1 MRHVRELRLVLL
13 ICACAAVWAQSGAR
27 RPLKIDD
34 LDRFAE
40 VADPQ
45 VSADGKWVAY
55 TVSSVDP
62 DDDKS
67 VTNIWMVSW
76 DGTQDVQL
84 TYGTESESSPRWS
97 PDGKYLSFVSSR
109 AGKTKSSQIWLLD
122 RRGGEARQLTHI
134 KDFSISQYEWSP
146 DSAKLLLVLRHKDEP
161 EEESKKA
168 ADGAAKEKPPKPVVI
183 DRYHF
188 KEDIEGYLDAKA
200 HNHLYSFDIATEK
213 LEALTPDQPFDE
225 SDAAWSP
232 DGTKIAFVS
241 NRDKDPDRSENT
253 DVFVLDV
260 GPSLKPGAAARKLT
274 DYPGPDSGPL
284 RWSPDS
290 KLIAYLQG
298 SESKYTAYNMNRLAV
313 VPASGGPPR
322 VLTQA
327 LDRGVSLPAF
337 AADGESLLFVVA
349 DDRSEYPAR
358 ISLQAPIGS
367 KEGTAERLIGS
378 SLVVE
383 ALHTA
388 AGHTAVLCATDA
400 APAEVCALDGAALR
414 RLTHHNDALLA
425 GIQLGAVEDI
435 SFKSHDGTEVHG
447 LITKPP
453 SFEAGKKYPTLLRI
467 HGGPNGQDGHAF
479 SFQHQLLA
487 ANGYVVVSINYRGS
501 AGRGEKYGQSIFA
514 DWGNKEV
521 ADLLA
526 GMDHVVSLGIADP
539 DRLGIGGW
547 SYGGILTDYTVA
559 SDQRFKAAISGAGSA
574 DQISMY
580 GVDEY
585 VFQYD
590 NEIGPPWKNPQGW
603 IKVSYPFFHADRIH
617 TPTLFMG
624 GDKDFNVPLIG
635 GEQMYQALQTLG
647 VPTELVIYPGE
658 FHDFTRPSFL
668 RDRLERYIAWYDKY
682 LKPAAGDAATSAGRA
697 R

>member
-1 MRHVRELRLVLL
+1 MLCVCAVSFTQTPAKGLL
-13 ICACAAVWAQSGAR
+13 KV
-27 RPLKIDD
+27 DD
-34 LDRFAE
+34 LDRLAE
-40 VADPQ
+40 VANPQ
-45 VSADGKWVAY
+45 VSPDGKWIAY
-55 TVSSVDP
+55 TVSTVDRE
-62 DDDKS
+62 DDKN
-67 VTNIWMVSW
+67 VTSIWMVSW
-76 DGTQDVQL
+76 DGSQNVRL

-109 AGKTKSSQIWLLD
+109 AGKAKGSQIWLLD

-146 DSAKLLLVLRHKDEP
+146 DSSKLLLVLRKKEEP
-161 EEESKKA
+161 DEESKKG
-168 ADGAAKEKPPKPVVI
+168 ADAAAKEKPPKPVII

-188 KEDIEGYLDAKA
+188 KEDVEGYLDAKA
-200 HNHLYSFDIATEK
+200 HNHLFRFEIATEK
-213 LEALTPDQPFDE
+213 LDPLTPDQPFDE
-225 SDAAWSP
+225 TNPAWSP
-232 DGTKIAFVS
+232 DGALIAYVS
-241 NRDKDPDRSENT
+241 DRDKDPDRSDNT
-253 DVFVLDV
+253 DVFVIDAH
-260 GPSLKPGAAARKLT
+260 PGATPHKLT
-274 DYPGPDSGPL
+274 TYSGPDSGPL
-284 RWSPDS
+284 AWSPDG

-298 SESKYTAYNMNRLAV
+298 SESKFTAYNMDRLAV
-313 VPASGGPPR
+313 VPAGGGAPR
-322 VLTQA
+322 ILTQG
-327 LDRGVSLPAF
+327 LDRGVSFPVF
-337 AADGESLLFVVA
+337 AADGNSLLFVVA

-358 ISLQAPIGS
+358 IALAG
-367 KEGTAERLIGS
+367 GAVERLTGS
-378 SLVVE
+378 PLVVE
-383 ALHTA
+383 ALTSK

-400 APAEVCALDGAALR
+400 APSEVFALDGGTLR
-414 RLTHHNDALLA
+414 KLTTHNEALLS
-425 GIQLGAVEDI
+425 GIQLGAVEEI

-447 LITKPP
+447 LVTKPP

-479 SFQHQLLA
+479 SFQRQLLA
-487 ANGYVVVSINYRGS
+487 ANGYVIISINYRGS

-514 DWGNKEV
+514 DWGDKEV

-526 GMDHVVSLGIADP
+526 GVDHVVSMGIADP

-547 SYGGILTDYTVA
+547 SYGGILTDYTIA

-590 NEIGPPWKNPQGW
+590 IEIGPPWRNPQGW
-603 IKVSYPFFHADRIH
+603 MKVSYPFFHADRIH

-658 FHDFTRPSFL
+658 FHEFTRPSFL
-668 RDRLERYIAWYDKY
+668 RDRLERYVAWYDKY
-682 LKPAAGDAATSAGRA
+682 LKAGGAGGAQSAATA